1 MSTQVREKMTVETMT
16 ETAALYATEEERLN
30 PVLEMR
36 GISQIFPGVKA
47 LDNVDVQLY
56 PGQVTALIGENG
68 AGKSTLVK
76 ILTGIYRPNEGEIL
90 LDGKPVQFQSAQD
103 AIDAG
108 ITAIHQETV
117 LFDELSVGEN
127 IFLGHAPKGRFGL
140 IDWKTINEKS
150 HALLERL
157 ESKIDPTIRLKD
169 LSIAQR
175 HLVAIARALSVE
187 ARIVI
192 MDEPTAALSRKEIDD
207 LFRIVENLK
216 RQGKAILF
224 ISHKFDEVYEIA
236 ENYAVFR
243 DGRMVGAGKLAATAQ
258 DEIVRLMVGRDVK
271 DAFPKQAVN
280 IGGTVLSVD
289 NYCHETEFRGI
300 SFELRQGEIL
310 GLYGL
315 IGAGRSEVCQSIF
328 GMTRPASGT
337 LKLDGKTVTI
347 HSPEDAIRAGIAY
360 VPEER
365 GRHGLALEM
374 PIYQNM
380 SLPSLSRT
388 SRKGF
393 LKAANEFAL
402 ARKYATR
409 LDLRAA
415 ALSVPV
421 GTLSGGNQQKVVI
434 GKWLATAP
442 RVIILD
448 EPTKGID
455 IGSKA
460 AVHGF
465 ISELA
470 AEGLSIIMI
479 SSELPEILGM
489 SDRAIVMREG
499 LMAGT
504 FDRAEFSPEKLVRA
518 ATGNA

>member
-1 MSTQVREKMTVETMT
+1 MPD
-16 ETAALYATEEERLN
+16 APAI
-30 PVLEMR
+30 LEMR

-47 LDNVDVQLY
+47 LDNVSIALH
-56 PGQVTALIGENG
+56 PGTVTALIGENG

-90 LDGKPVQFQSAQD
+90 IDGRQTSFASAQA

-108 ITAIHQETV
+108 VTAIHQETV
-117 LFDELSVGEN
+117 LFDELTVAEN
-127 IFLGHAPKGRFGL
+127 IFLGHAPRTRFRT
-140 IDWKTINEKS
+140 IDWQVMNTRSKT
-150 HALLERL
+150 LLTAL
-157 ESKIDPTIRLKD
+157 ESNIDPTIRLKD

-175 HLVAIARALSVE
+175 HLVAIARALSIE

-207 LFRIVENLK
+207 LFRIIKGLK
-216 RQGKAILF
+216 EQGKAILF
-224 ISHKFDEVYEIA
+224 ISHKFDELYEIA
-236 ENYAVFR
+236 DDFVVFR
-243 DGRMVGAGKLAATAQ
+243 DGRAVGRGRLKETPQ
-258 DEIVRLMVGRDVK
+258 DEIVRMMVGRDVENV
-271 DAFPKQAVN
+271 FPKIEVA
-280 IGGTVLSVD
+280 IGGPVLDVEKYS
-289 NYCHETEFRGI
+289 HRTEFRDI
-300 SFELRQGEIL
+300 SLTLRKGEIL
-310 GLYGL
+310 GIYGL
-315 IGAGRSEVCQSIF
+315 IGAGRSELAQSLF
-328 GMTRPASGT
+328 GITRPLSGRLT
-337 LKLDGKTVTI
+337 LEGREI
-347 HSPEDAIRAGIAY
+347 SINSPHDAIKAGIVY

-365 GRHGLALEM
+365 GRHGLALPM

-380 SLPSLSRT
+380 TLPSLART

-393 LKAANEFAL
+393 LQAAEEFAL
-402 ARKYATR
+402 ARKYAER

-434 GKWLATAP
+434 GKWLATMP
-442 RVIILD
+442 KVIILD

-479 SSELPEILGM
+479 SSELPEIIGM
-489 SDRAIVMREG
+489 SDRVLVMKEG
-499 LMAGT
+499 LSAGL
-504 FDRAEFSPEKLVRA
+504 FERDQLSPEALVRA

>member
-1 MSTQVREKMTVETMT
+1 MTDQRPV
-16 ETAALYATEEERLN
+16 AQAPATEAA
-30 PVLEMR
+30 PILEMR

-47 LDNVDVQLY
+47 LDGVSIKLY

-90 LDGKPVQFQSAQD
+90 IDGEPIAFHGAQA

-108 ITAIHQETV
+108 VTAIHQETV

-127 IFLGHAPKGRFGL
+127 IFLGHAPRTRFGT
-140 IDWKTINEKS
+140 IDWRQINLRAGE
-150 HALLERL
+150 LLRAL
-157 ESKIDPTIRLKD
+157 ESEIDPTIRLKD

-175 HLVAIARALSVE
+175 HLVAIARALSVD

-207 LFRIVENLK
+207 LFRIVNNLK

-236 ENYAVFR
+236 ENFVVFR
-243 DGRMVGAGKLAATAQ
+243 DGRAVGNGRLKETAQ

-271 DAFPKQAVN
+271 DVFPKVKVEIGAPVLAVE
-280 IGGTVLSVD
+280 S
-289 NYCHETEFRGI
+289 YSHPTEFRDI
-300 SFELRQGEIL
+300 SFELRRGEIL
-310 GLYGL
+310 GVYGL
-315 IGAGRSEVCQSIF
+315 IGAGRSELCQALF
-328 GMTRPASGT
+328 GITRPSSGRLT
-337 LKLDGKTVTI
+337 LEGTPLDI
-347 HSPEDAIRAGIAY
+347 RSSSDAIRAGIVY

-365 GRHGLALEM
+365 GRHGLALPM
-374 PIYQNM
+374 PIFQNM

-388 SRKGF
+388 SRSGF
-393 LKAANEFAL
+393 LKAANELAL
-402 ARKYATR
+402 ARKYAER

-434 GKWLATAP
+434 GKWLATQP
-442 RVIILD
+442 KVIILD

-470 AEGLSIIMI
+470 AEGLSIIMV

-489 SDRAIVMREG
+489 SDRVMVMREG
-499 LMAGT
+499 LAAGI
-504 FDRAEFSPEKLVRA
+504 FDRERLNAEVLVRA